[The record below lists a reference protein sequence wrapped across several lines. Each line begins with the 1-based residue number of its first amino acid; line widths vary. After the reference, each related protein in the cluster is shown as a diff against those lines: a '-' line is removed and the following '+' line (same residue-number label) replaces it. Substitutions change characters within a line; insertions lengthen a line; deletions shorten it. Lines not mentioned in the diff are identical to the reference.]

1 VDATSRKHR
10 EASLDSSGRG
20 GVGQHFISISI
31 ERSANRLE
39 NKLETIEN
47 RVILESQH
55 LDSKFLQIFRTS
67 SISLARKNPLMSG
80 AIKFD
85 NDATFRT
92 IKVDNVRTY
101 AVLPAE
107 FPPIQLGLL
116 QILPEE
122 CFCRCEITAKIGTFK
137 GGLPV
142 AVNESASLHE
152 TTHTRQMPLW
162 NHPSCDRC
170 AITLPS

>member
-1 VDATSRKHR
+1 MDATSRKHR
-10 EASLDSSGRG
+10 EACFDRSGRG

-47 RVILESQH
+47 HVILESQH
-55 LDSKFLQIFRTS
+55 LDSEFMQIFRTS

-92 IKVDNVRTY
+92 IKVDNIRTY
-101 AVLPAE
+101 SVLSPE
-107 FPPIQLGLL
+107 LFSFELGVL
-116 QILPEE
+116 QISP
-122 CFCRCEITAKIGTFK
+122 
-137 GGLPV
+137 
-142 AVNESASLHE
+142 
-152 TTHTRQMPLW
+152 Q
-162 NHPSCDRC
+162 
-170 AITLPS
+170 

>member
-1 VDATSRKHR
+1 MDATSRKHR

-92 IKVDNVRTY
+92 IKVDNIRTY
-101 AVLPAE
+101 AVLSAE
-107 FPPIQLGLL
+107 LLAVELGFSENRPEKSLCACRVAAKFSAAVGQRLEIVNQLSAFHG
-116 QILPEE
+116 
-122 CFCRCEITAKIGTFK
+122 RS
-137 GGLPV
+137 V
-142 AVNESASLHE
+142 AF
-152 TTHTRQMPLW
+152 
-162 NHPSCDRC
+162 
-170 AITLPS
+170 